1 MKLFTMY
8 VYDSNSKALADLKR
22 FSEMNA
28 NEDRLLYL
36 VAVGGWEIR
45 SAPVGIIEAI
55 ALNGK
60 VFKAVD

>member
-1 MKLFTMY
+1 MH
-8 VYDSNSKALADLKR
+8 VYDDQAKALSDLKQ
-22 FSEMNA
+22 FSLMNA
-28 NEDRLLYL
+28 HEDRLLYL